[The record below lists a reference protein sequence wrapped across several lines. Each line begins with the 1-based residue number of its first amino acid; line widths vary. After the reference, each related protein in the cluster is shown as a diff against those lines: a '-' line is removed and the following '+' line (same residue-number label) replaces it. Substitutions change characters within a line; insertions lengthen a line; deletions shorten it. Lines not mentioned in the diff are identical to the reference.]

1 MGVASLPGAPRF
13 SPGGVLSRQH
23 GQDTRVVAAGWLGL
37 CSRNCQTLDRD
48 GFLPPRAGW
57 GAPWGFTA
65 LEPPADERDLGWMFF
80 IFYFWRASQG
90 TRCQPGPGGPGLSR
104 LEEKR
109 TKENQVLIEFD
120 FH

>member
-1 MGVASLPGAPRF
+1 MGVASAWCSPIF
-13 SPGGVLSRQH
+13 PGGVLSRQH

-80 IFYFWRASQG
+80 IFYFLFLEGQSGDSLPAWARGPWALKVRREKDKG
-90 TRCQPGPGGPGLSR
+90 KPGF
-104 LEEKR
+104 
-109 TKENQVLIEFD
+109 N
-120 FH
+120 

>member
-1 MGVASLPGAPRF
+1 MGKTRGWWQ
-13 SPGGVLSRQH
+13 PGGLAFVLGTARPLTGMASYLLGQAGVPH
-23 GQDTRVVAAGWLGL
+23 GALLPWSLLLMKETWVG
-37 CSRNCQTLDRD
+37 C
-48 GFLPPRAGW
+48 FL
-57 GAPWGFTA
+57 
-65 LEPPADERDLGWMFF
+65 FF

>member
-1 MGVASLPGAPRF
+1 MLPDFP
-13 SPGGVLSRQH
+13 PGGVLSRQH

-80 IFYFWRASQG
+80 YFLFFIFGGPVRGLAASLGQGALGSQG
-90 TRCQPGPGGPGLSR
+90 
-104 LEEKR
+104 
-109 TKENQVLIEFD
+109 
-120 FH
+120 